1 MMVNAWMV
9 IAALAPTAAAL
20 VREVLGL
27 CRYALRRIS
36 IERVVATTVL
46 PGSRVVDRD
55 DNGALFELA
64 IERRSPELPA
74 GSDHERK
81 PAG

>member
-9 IAALAPTAAAL
+9 IALAPTAVAL
-20 VREVLGL
+20 ARELLRL
-27 CRYALRRIS
+27 CRYALRRPS
-36 IERVVATTVL
+36 IERVAAMTVL

-55 DNGALFELA
+55 DNGALFELT
-64 IERRSPELPA
+64 IKRRSPEPPA
-74 GSDHERK
+74 GSDHERE

>member
-1 MMVNAWMV
+1 MMVNTWMV
-9 IAALAPTAAAL
+9 ISLAPTAVAL

-27 CRYALRRIS
+27 CRYALRRVS
-36 IERVVATTVL
+36 IERVAATTVL

-55 DNGALFELA
+55 DNGALFELM
-64 IERRSPELPA
+64 IERRSPEPPT
-74 GSDHERK
+74 GSDHERE

>member
-9 IAALAPTAAAL
+9 IALAPPAVAL
-20 VREVLGL
+20 VRELLGL
-27 CRYALRRIS
+27 CRYVLRRTS
-36 IERVVATTVL
+36 IERVAAMTVL

-55 DNGALFELA
+55 DNGASFELT
-64 IERRSPELPA
+64 IERHSPEAPA
-74 GSDHERK
+74 SSDHERE

>member
-9 IAALAPTAAAL
+9 IALAPTAAAL

-27 CRYALRRIS
+27 CRYALRRVS

-46 PGSRVVDRD
+46 HGSRVVDHD
-55 DNGALFELA
+55 DNGALFELT
-64 IERRSPELPA
+64 IERRSPEPLA
-74 GSDHERK
+74 GFDHERE

>member
-1 MMVNAWMV
+1 MVVNAWMV
-9 IAALAPTAAAL
+9 IALAPTAVAL
-20 VREVLGL
+20 VRELIGL
-27 CRYALRRIS
+27 CRYVLRRAS
-36 IERVVATTVL
+36 IERVAATTVL

-55 DNGALFELA
+55 DNGALFELT
-64 IERRSPELPA
+64 IERRSSEVPA